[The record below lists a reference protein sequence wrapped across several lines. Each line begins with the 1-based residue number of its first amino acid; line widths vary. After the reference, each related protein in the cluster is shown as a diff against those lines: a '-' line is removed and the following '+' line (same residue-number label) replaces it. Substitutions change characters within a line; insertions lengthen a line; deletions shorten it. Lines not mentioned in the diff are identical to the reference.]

1 MLLWGMTDAM
11 NYLKPL
17 HCFEKT
23 KESVGKK
30 SLKKLLHI
38 TGRVLLSGGNKMATI
53 R

>member
-1 MLLWGMTDAM
+1 MLKWQISDVMQ
-11 NYLKPL
+11 YLKPL

-38 TGRVLLSGGNKMATI
+38 TTI
-53 R
+53 LTHSKKTVN